1 MSTGEREME
10 AGSAWRPWPRF
21 RITKGPKS
29 GISGRRGRWTRAL
42 GVFFVDHVRLGQGG
56 KPVPR
61 ISLSRAALGRL
72 QEVDNSRF
80 PWHQLAGYNRYN
92 SITTIAMV
100 AAEGGFS
107 SKVGDIWSET
117 AVTSNVVRQAD
128 MPSSWLALRRFIT
141 SVP

>member
-1 MSTGEREME
+1 
-10 AGSAWRPWPRF
+10 
-21 RITKGPKS
+21 
-29 GISGRRGRWTRAL
+29 
-42 GVFFVDHVRLGQGG
+42 
-56 KPVPR
+56 
-61 ISLSRAALGRL
+61 
-72 QEVDNSRF
+72 
-80 PWHQLAGYNRYN
+80 
-92 SITTIAMV
+92 MV